1 MVNTIVTMGFN
12 IMRCDGRYK
21 IILES
26 FNFKYWEVANNGQD
40 GLTRLSCNLTRWTD
54 RYSIPRL
61 LPKGYI
67 FIFRIDLSL
76 EKTARDKVDHQRII
90 FFYIKM
96 TEAQISIKSLLVTE
110 TSQKICGQKVSK
122 APNFYSI
129 IVSFIVSQK
138 DSYESFCDT
147 HNL

>member
-1 MVNTIVTMGFN
+1 MLCN
-12 IMRCDGRYK
+12 GRHK
-21 IILES
+21 IALCS

-61 LPKGYI
+61 SRLLPKGYI

-76 EKTARDKVDHQRII
+76 EKTTRDKVDHQRII

-96 TEAQISIKSLLVTE
+96 TGAQISIKSLLVTE
-110 TSQKICGQKVSK
+110 TSQKICGQKRGVSK
-122 APNFYSI
+122 CPRLCFSANGTITRLLY
-129 IVSFIVSQK
+129 
-138 DSYESFCDT
+138 
-147 HNL
+147 N

>member
-1 MVNTIVTMGFN
+1 MLCN
-12 IMRCDGRYK
+12 GRHK
-21 IILES
+21 IALCS

-61 LPKGYI
+61 SRLLPKGYI

-76 EKTARDKVDHQRII
+76 EKTTRDKVDHQRII

-96 TEAQISIKSLLVTE
+96 TEAQISKKKPFG
-110 TSQKICGQKVSK
+110 QKICGQKKRGVFKCLKLRISIQLLC
-122 APNFYSI
+122 YSQFHKTI
-129 IVSFIVSQK
+129 
-138 DSYESFCDT
+138 
-147 HNL
+147 HMNLSLTQSITDFV